1 MPLPIP
7 YHPWEDIS
15 MDFVLGLCRCFVTA
29 DARRLRFG
37 ASAMVVDSKGLN
49 GTRDTSFTQVR
60 PLTVEVKAYVLL
72 LLVLTGLVDY
82 KGRL

>member
-1 MPLPIP
+1 MSEIFPFDKE
-7 YHPWEDIS
+7 H
-15 MDFVLGLCRCFVTA
+15 CRGFVTA
-29 DARRLRFG
+29 DVRGLRFETN
-37 ASAMVVDSKGLN
+37 AMVVDSKGVK
-49 GTRDTSFTQVR
+49 RDKGHEFTQVR